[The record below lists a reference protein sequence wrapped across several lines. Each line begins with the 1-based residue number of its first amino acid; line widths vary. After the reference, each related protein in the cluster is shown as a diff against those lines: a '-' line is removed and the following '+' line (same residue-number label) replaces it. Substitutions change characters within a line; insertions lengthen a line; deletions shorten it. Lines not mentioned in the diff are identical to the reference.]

1 MKNLRGND
9 IYIFLF
15 RFVVNLDGVTCE
27 LNQGI
32 LADMTPDIERLI
44 QPHIHFCCVKLMALK
59 VPQQGEILLD
69 GHFVGNG
76 VLEIALNQAIEH
88 KLSVQEKLALQF
100 DAKQIADYLTE
111 LMNRR
116 VRS

>member
-44 QPHIHFCCVKLMALK
+44 QPHIHFCCEKLIALK
-59 VPQQGEILLD
+59 FPQQREILLD
-69 GHFVGNG
+69 CHFVGNG
-76 VLEIALNQAIEH
+76 VLEISLNQAIEH
-88 KLSVQEKLALQF
+88 KLSMQEKLALQF